1 VLDPKKALEML
12 SFHANRVIERLGYV
26 PRRPNFGLSESEA
39 AMVMRVQGL
48 TLTGPLRIA
57 GLMDAVRYVSKN
69 GVPGSFVECGV
80 WRGGSIVVAALTL
93 MELGDTSRDIYLFDT
108 FEGMSEPDE
117 RDRLPDGR
125 RAADL
130 LKGVERRDDGSM
142 WAMAPLDRVRQNVL
156 ATGYPAERIHFIQGK
171 VEDTLPAN
179 APDRIALLR
188 LDTDWYES
196 TRHELTHLYPR
207 LSPGGV
213 LIIDD
218 YGHWQGSRLAVDEF
232 FAARAYTPLLGR
244 MDYTGRMMVKPG
256 GD

>member
-1 VLDPKKALEML
+1 
-12 SFHANRVIERLGYV
+12 
-26 PRRPNFGLSESEA
+26 
-39 AMVMRVQGL
+39 
-48 TLTGPLRIA
+48 
-57 GLMDAVRYVSKN
+57 
-69 GVPGSFVECGV
+69 
-80 WRGGSIVVAALTL
+80 
-93 MELGDTSRDIYLFDT
+93 
-108 FEGMSEPDE
+108 
-117 RDRLPDGR
+117 
-125 RAADL
+125 
-130 LKGVERRDDGSM
+130 M
-142 WAMAPLDRVRQNVL
+142 WAMAPLDRVRRNVL
-156 ATGYPAERIHFIQGK
+156 ATGYPAERVHFIQGK

-196 TRHELTHLYPR
+196 THHELTHLYPR